1 MVYGAALEKRSPRKR
16 SVGSNPTLSAT
27 STMRRTLKTILGMTM
42 ALLAT
47 VSLAACGGAEETGPA
62 GMTLADASEVL
73 NVIDTLP
80 PRFSRLD
87 PELQGYTR
95 DELGLPPD
103 ASVVET
109 FQSESPFQRVF
120 CFLRI
125 MDDEGARRQVGLTL
139 FDEADIRTVMSY
151 YIAAV
156 ADQIGDSEVGTQI
169 DISYPRV
176 AAGAALAEGEVT
188 SDEFTLRFEMLR
200 FRSQDSRV
208 FVYVNSFYIGDEPA
222 PAVNIAREIERR
234 ITDFGSQQTL
244 PGEW

>member
-1 MVYGAALEKRSPRKR
+1 MK
-16 SVGSNPTLSAT
+16 
-27 STMRRTLKTILGMTM
+27 RTLNTVLGMTM

-47 VSLAACGGAEETGPA
+47 ASLAACGGAEETGPA

-73 NVIDTLP
+73 NVIDALP

-87 PELQGYTR
+87 AELWGYTR
-95 DELGLPPD
+95 EDLGVPPD
-103 ASVVET
+103 ASVIEV
-109 FQSESPFQRVF
+109 FESQQPIQLVF

-125 MDDEGARRQVGLTL
+125 MDDEDARRQVGLTL

-151 YIAAV
+151 YLTAV
-156 ADQIGDSEVGTQI
+156 ADDIGGSASDTQI
-169 DISYPRV
+169 DISYPRIG
-176 AAGAALAEGEVT
+176 AGAALAEGEVT
-188 SDEFTLRFEMLR
+188 GNEFTLRFKMLR

-208 FVYVNSFYIGDEPA
+208 FVYVNSLHIGDEAEP
-222 PAVNIAREIERR
+222 PVNIAREIERR